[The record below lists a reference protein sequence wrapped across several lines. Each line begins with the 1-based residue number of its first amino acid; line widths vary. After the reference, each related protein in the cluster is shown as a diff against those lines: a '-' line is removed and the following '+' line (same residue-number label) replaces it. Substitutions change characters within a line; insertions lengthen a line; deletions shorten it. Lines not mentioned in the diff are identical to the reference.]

1 MYTILHRHI
10 SPLLLPLL
18 CLSSLSGAA
27 ARLVNRTIDDENG
40 DSVTG
45 VKPVYA
51 PSDNPSSLWT
61 QGATCTTCNLAAN
74 TVIDVSQ
81 TVDGTWHDATYKGP
95 ANPPYTID
103 ASFTGTAV
111 YVYFIVPNFVPRTT
125 TYVNLSFLID
135 DIFYNQYEHVPDPN
149 STTIMYNTL
158 VFHTTDLVNTNHNI
172 EVRASGSKQ
181 SVLLFDNM
189 IYTVDEADQ
198 IPAALGSGSSI
209 ALVPAST
216 NSPTQS
222 PPSSLPGAVPKS
234 QASPSVSAIAGGVAG
249 GIAILSLVLGL
260 YCCLRKRRHRDLMPS
275 RWARKPQ
282 VPPHPAMTDA
292 FDPPAAATLA
302 RPPLTHSTTSSPS
315 EENTGGAGWSTI
327 AYYSDIPILPQPP
340 PRRLTSEGRG
350 LDSTESKPAEA
361 PSHDSLPS
369 SGTHAE
375 SPRGGEPT
383 IRALVTLLQE
393 ELESLRE
400 ERQLDA
406 LYIEPP
412 PHYEE

>member
-18 CLSSLSGAA
+18 SLSSLSGAA

-111 YVYFIVPNFVPRTT
+111 YVYFIVPNFVPRTA

-135 DIFYNQYEHVPDPN
+135 NVLYNQYEHVPDPN

-172 EVRASGSKQ
+172 EVRASGSNE

-198 IPAALGSGSSI
+198 ISAPLGSGSST
-209 ALVPAST
+209 ALPTST
-216 NSPTQS
+216 NSPTPS
-222 PPSSLPGAVPKS
+222 PPNTLPGTAPKS
-234 QASPSVSAIAGGVAG
+234 PSSPPVSAIAGGVAG
-249 GIAILSLVLGL
+249 GITVLSLLLVL
-260 YCCLRKRRHRDLMPS
+260 YCRLRKRRHRIPARLTY
-275 RWARKPQ
+275 WARKPR
-282 VPPHPAMTDA
+282 VSPHPAMTDA
-292 FDPPAAATLA
+292 SEPPVAATLA
-302 RPPLTHSTTSSPS
+302 RPPLTHSTTVSIQ
-315 EENTGGAGWSTI
+315 T
-327 AYYSDIPILPQPP
+327 
-340 PRRLTSEGRG
+340 
-350 LDSTESKPAEA
+350 
-361 PSHDSLPS
+361 
-369 SGTHAE
+369 
-375 SPRGGEPT
+375 
-383 IRALVTLLQE
+383 
-393 ELESLRE
+393 
-400 ERQLDA
+400 
-406 LYIEPP
+406 
-412 PHYEE
+412 